1 MDSVSLNYTLLPRN
15 EAKISIDDRGFLFG
29 DGVFETILIA
39 GGFPYLIQE
48 HLRRLEEGLS
58 KLRIDCDTNNL
69 EPEIY
74 RVIAANG
81 IEKGIVRVTI
91 TRGVGSVGYLPSP
104 KLHGEHPAVLITTR
118 PLPPAPPESV
128 DLVLTRIRKTPGSSL
143 PSMAKHMQ
151 GLNSILARIDAVEKG
166 CFEALMLDVRGYI
179 TECSS
184 YNIFWSKGR
193 TLYTPHLDTG
203 CLAGIMRKRIIRL
216 SGYKVREGYYTLK
229 DLLRSDGIFLTN
241 SAHLV
246 VPVHRMPE
254 ISAEWKNSDKL
265 AKIYMMSLE
274 QDIASDTGATRERYR
289 QLGWAQQER
298 KE

>member
-1 MDSVSLNYTLLPRN
+1 MDSVSLNYTFLPRA
-15 EAKISIDDRGFLFG
+15 EAKIPIDDRGFLFG
-29 DGVFETILIA
+29 DGVFETILVA
-39 GGFPYLIQE
+39 GGFPYLIQD
-48 HLRRLEEGLS
+48 HLRRLIEGLG
-58 KLRIDCDTNNL
+58 KLRIDCDTDNL
-69 EPEIY
+69 EQEIY
-74 RVIAANG
+74 RVITAN
-81 IEKGIVRVTI
+81 EMDKGIVRVTI
-91 TRGVGSVGYLPSP
+91 TRGMGSAGYLPSP
-104 KLHGEHPAVLITTR
+104 KIHGEQPTVLITTR

-128 DLVLTRIRKTPGSSL
+128 DLTLTRIRRIPGSSL

-151 GLNSILARIDAVEKG
+151 GLNSTLARIEAAEKN

-203 CLAGIMRKRIIRL
+203 CLEGITRQRVIRL
-216 SGYKVREGYYTLK
+216 SGYKVHEGYYTLK
-229 DLLRSDGIFLTN
+229 DLLRSDGMFLTN

-298 KE
+298 KV